1 MGEGVDMGA
10 SGYIE
15 FITTES
21 DRFAAA
27 AELGPLDV
35 DVPAC
40 EDWNLRDLVRH
51 LGVIHLWAAANIACP
66 ADDGLFVDD
75 LAVLARHWPE
85 LASTWPDDTDLVAWY
100 RQTRD
105 NLVRVLEE
113 TTDDHECWTFLP
125 APNARTMWSRRQA
138 SEIAIH
144 RFDVE
149 AARGIPSHFDAAFAA
164 DMLDEMLTGFAP
176 DEREIPVARRR
187 AIHVHANDVDEHW
200 YLTIGPDGIE
210 TSREGGDAA
219 LTATGTAAELYLL
232 FWNRTPD
239 DTVTLVGDT
248 DLMDLWRTNCRV
260 RWSGV

>member
-1 MGEGVDMGA
+1 MGA
-10 SGYIE
+10 SEYIE

-40 EDWNLRDLVRH
+40 EDWDLRDLVRH

-85 LASTWPDDTDLVAWY
+85 LASSWPDDTDLVAWY

-105 NLVRVLEE
+105 NLVRVLDE

-176 DEREIPVARRR
+176 DEREIPVASQTGHSRPRERRR
-187 AIHVHANDVDEHW
+187 
-200 YLTIGPDGIE
+200 
-210 TSREGGDAA
+210 R
-219 LTATGTAAELYLL
+219 
-232 FWNRTPD
+232 
-239 DTVTLVGDT
+239 TLVSDDRPRRDR
-248 DLMDLWRTNCRV
+248 DLT
-260 RWSGV
+260 